1 VHCGVLCQ
9 ANNMRRG
16 RERPKLTWGEAI
28 KRYLK
33 AWDIHR
39 DLCLNRS
46 TWKAAIEVPE
56 P

>member
-1 VHCGVLCQ
+1 MKG
-9 ANNMRRG
+9 RG
-16 RERPKLTWGEAI
+16 RPKLTWGEAI

-33 AWDIHR
+33 AWDILR
-39 DLCLNRS
+39 DLCLNMS

>member
-1 VHCGVLCQ
+1 
-9 ANNMRRG
+9 M
-16 RERPKLTWGEAI
+16 EKTI

-33 AWDIHR
+33 AWDIPR
-39 DLCLNRS
+39 DLYLNRS